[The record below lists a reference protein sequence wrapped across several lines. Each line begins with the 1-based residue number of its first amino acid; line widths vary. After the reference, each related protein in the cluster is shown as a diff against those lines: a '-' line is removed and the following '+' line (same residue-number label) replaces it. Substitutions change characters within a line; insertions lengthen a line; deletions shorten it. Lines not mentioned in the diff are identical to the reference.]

1 MTNVDFGTI
10 IVTEQ
15 NDWEEKWMNN
25 IANDIHNAYC
35 EGYEQ
40 GRFDGVMDATN
51 GMAALTGYDVV
62 AVVKCK
68 NCEYWTKMSDSAQ
81 GNCLLNG
88 NYPTGEWYCANGQV
102 RESLY
107 KTE

>member
-1 MTNVDFGTI
+1 MIEVRS
-10 IVTEQ
+10 
-15 NDWEEKWMNN
+15 MNN
-25 IANDIHNAYC
+25 IADDISRAYH

-40 GRFDGVMDATN
+40 GRFEGIMDATD
-51 GMAALTGYDVV
+51 GKAVCQGYDVV

-81 GNCLLNG
+81 GNCLLSG

>member
-1 MTNVDFGTI
+1 MVE
-10 IVTEQ
+10 VRC
-15 NDWEEKWMNN
+15 MNN
-25 IANDIHNAYC
+25 IADDINRAYH

-40 GRFDGVMDATN
+40 GRFEGIMDATD
-51 GMAALTGYDVV
+51 GLAACQGYDVE

-81 GNCLLNG
+81 GNCLLSG
-88 NYPTGEWYCANGQV
+88 NYPTGEWYCANGKV

>member
-1 MTNVDFGTI
+1 MH
-10 IVTEQ
+10 
-15 NDWEEKWMNN
+15 N
-25 IANDIHNAYC
+25 IANDIHNAYF
-35 EGYEQ
+35 EGYEH
-40 GRFDGVMDATN
+40 GRFDGEMDATN
-51 GMAALTGYDVV
+51 GMAACQGYDVV

-68 NCEYWTKMSDSAQ
+68 NCEYWTKMSDSTQ

>member
-1 MTNVDFGTI
+1 MVE
-10 IVTEQ
+10 VRC
-15 NDWEEKWMNN
+15 MNN
-25 IANDIHNAYC
+25 IADDINRAYH

-40 GRFDGVMDATN
+40 GRFEGIMDATD
-51 GMAALTGYDVV
+51 GMAAVKGYDVV

-81 GNCLLNG
+81 GRCLLSG
-88 NYPTGEWYCANGQV
+88 NYPTGEWYCANGDV
-102 RESLY
+102 REDLY

>member
-1 MTNVDFGTI
+1 
-10 IVTEQ
+10 
-15 NDWEEKWMNN
+15 MNN

-68 NCEYWTKMSDSAQ
+68 NCEYKEKAKVNSKGFLICPASGMEITDGDYCS
-81 GNCLLNG
+81 
-88 NYPTGEWYCANGQV
+88 YGEP
-102 RESLY
+102 RKSLY
-107 KTE
+107 KTERLG

>member
-1 MTNVDFGTI
+1 
-10 IVTEQ
+10 
-15 NDWEEKWMNN
+15 MNN
-25 IANDIHNAYC
+25 IADDISRAYH

-40 GRFDGVMDATN
+40 GRFEGIMDATD
-51 GMAALTGYDVV
+51 GLAACQGYDVE

-81 GNCLLNG
+81 SGCLLSG

>member
-1 MTNVDFGTI
+1 MS
-10 IVTEQ
+10 
-15 NDWEEKWMNN
+15 N
-25 IANDIHNAYC
+25 ITNDIYNAYSD
-35 EGYEQ
+35 GYEH

-51 GMAALTGYDVV
+51 GMAACQWYDVV

>member
-1 MTNVDFGTI
+1 M
-10 IVTEQ
+10 
-15 NDWEEKWMNN
+15 KN
-25 IANDIHNAYC
+25 IADDISRAYH

-40 GRFDGVMDATN
+40 GRFEGIMDATD
-51 GMAALTGYDVV
+51 GLAACKGYDVV

-68 NCEYWTKMSDSAQ
+68 NCEYWTKMSNSAQ
-81 GNCLLNG
+81 GNCLLSG
-88 NYPTGEWYCANGQV
+88 YYPTGEWYCANGQV

>member
-1 MTNVDFGTI
+1 MVEVRCI
-10 IVTEQ
+10 
-15 NDWEEKWMNN
+15 NN
-25 IANDIHNAYC
+25 IADDINRAYH

-40 GRFDGVMDATN
+40 GRFEGIMDATD
-51 GMAALTGYDVV
+51 GLAAYQGYDVE

-81 GNCLLNG
+81 GGCLLSG
-88 NYPTGEWYCANGQV
+88 NYPIGEWYCANGKV

>member
-1 MTNVDFGTI
+1 
-10 IVTEQ
+10 
-15 NDWEEKWMNN
+15 MNN
-25 IANDIHNAYC
+25 IADDISRAYH

-40 GRFDGVMDATN
+40 GRFEGIMDATD
-51 GMAALTGYDVV
+51 GLAACQGYDVE

-81 GNCLLNG
+81 GGCLLSG
-88 NYPTGEWYCANGQV
+88 NYPTGEWYCANGKV
-102 RESLY
+102 REGLY